1 MSSGLFQNL
10 PGAHEMAGIH
20 ALPSEPWLLPISDR
34 MADAGEHTD
43 ALLRSV
49 RRSSRPYR
57 VAMHALVATLFL
69 IVAAQVSLGG
79 LGAGPSPR
87 SIHQIA
93 IATPPTIP
101 ITNAALIVHN

>member
-34 MADAGEHTD
+34 VGDPGQHTD

-49 RRSSRPYR
+49 RQSSRPYR

-69 IVAAQVSLGG
+69 IVAAQVTLGG
-79 LGAGPSPR
+79 LSTGPSPR
-87 SIHQIA
+87 PTHQIA
-93 IATPPTIP
+93 IATPPLLPVTNATLTIP
-101 ITNAALIVHN
+101 N

>member
-1 MSSGLFQNL
+1 
-10 PGAHEMAGIH
+10 
-20 ALPSEPWLLPISDR
+20 
-34 MADAGEHTD
+34 
-43 ALLRSV
+43 
-49 RRSSRPYR
+49 
-57 VAMHALVATLFL
+57 MHALVATLFL